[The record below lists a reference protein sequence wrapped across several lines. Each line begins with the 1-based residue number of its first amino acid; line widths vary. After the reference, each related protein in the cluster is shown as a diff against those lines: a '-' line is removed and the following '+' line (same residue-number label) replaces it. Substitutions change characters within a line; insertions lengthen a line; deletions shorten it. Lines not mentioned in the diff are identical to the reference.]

1 MLKLG
6 IFLFVTSVTAQL
18 SEDDKVDLGSQGEL
32 ANEKPWY
39 PCGYSCKVPIYT
51 INILSLHMTK

>member
-18 SEDDKVDLGSQGEL
+18 SEVDKVDLGSQGEL
-32 ANEKPWY
+32 ANEEAVIKRY
-39 PCGYSCKVPIYT
+39 PCDYSCKVLLNKT
-51 INILSLHMTK
+51 NA